1 MAATVYLAGLS
12 VVLFWPV
19 HVDGDGGLIRFDA
32 LLGWLGSI
40 GINAAVRYPL
50 VESVAN
56 GLLFV
61 PFGLLVALAAER
73 WHPVL
78 RIITAGSLALG
89 FSIAAETAQGM
100 FLPERTVD
108 PRDVVANTAGAVVGA
123 LVPIVVALARRARV
137 ERDRVER
144 ARVERD
150 RVEREGVE
158 RDRVDRPATL
168 DG

>member
-1 MAATVYLAGLS
+1 MTLSRRAHGWLAAAATVYLAGLS
-12 VVLFWPV
+12 VVLLWPV
-19 HVDGDGGLIRFDA
+19 HVDGDGGLVRFDA

-40 GINAAVRYPL
+40 GISAAVRYPL

-56 GLLFV
+56 AVLFL

-78 RIITAGSLALG
+78 RVFTAGLIAMG

-100 FLPERTVD
+100 FLPDRTVD
-108 PRDVVANTAGAVVGA
+108 PRDVVANTTGAVVGA
-123 LVPIVVALARRARV
+123 LVPIVVAMVGRTRVDRARV
-137 ERDRVER
+137 DSS
-144 ARVERD
+144 
-150 RVEREGVE
+150 
-158 RDRVDRPATL
+158 ATL

>member
-1 MAATVYLAGLS
+1 MALSRRAHGWLAAAATAYIAGLS
-12 VVLFWPV
+12 VVVLWPV

-40 GINAAVRYPL
+40 GISAAVRYPL

-56 GLLFV
+56 AVLFL

-73 WHPVL
+73 WHPIL
-78 RIITAGSLALG
+78 RVVTAGLIAMG

-100 FLPERTVD
+100 FLPDRTVD
-108 PRDVVANTAGAVVGA
+108 PRDVVANTAGAVIGA
-123 LVPIVVALARRARV
+123 LVPIIVSMARRTRVDRARV
-137 ERDRVER
+137 D
-144 ARVERD
+144 
-150 RVEREGVE
+150 GS
-158 RDRVDRPATL
+158 ATL

>member
-1 MAATVYLAGLS
+1 MALSRRAHGWLAAAATVYLAGLS

-19 HVDGDGGLIRFDA
+19 HVDGDGGLVRFDA

-40 GINAAVRYPL
+40 GISAAVRYPL

-56 GLLFV
+56 AVLFL

-73 WHPVL
+73 WHPIL
-78 RIITAGSLALG
+78 RVVTAGLIAMG

-100 FLPERTVD
+100 LLPDRTVD
-108 PRDVVANTAGAVVGA
+108 PRDVVANTAGAVIGA
-123 LVPIVVALARRARV
+123 LVPIVVTIARRTRVDRARV
-137 ERDRVER
+137 D
-144 ARVERD
+144 
-150 RVEREGVE
+150 GS
-158 RDRVDRPATL
+158 ATL

>member
-1 MAATVYLAGLS
+1 MALSRRAHGWLAAAATVYLACLS

-40 GINAAVRYPL
+40 GVNAAVRYPL

-56 GLLFV
+56 AVLFL

-78 RIITAGSLALG
+78 RVITAGLLALG
-89 FSIAAETAQGM
+89 FSVAAETAQGM
-100 FLPERTVD
+100 FLPDRTVD
-108 PRDVVANTAGAVVGA
+108 PRDVVANTAGAVIGA
-123 LVPIVVALARRARV
+123 LVPIVVALVRRTRVGRARV
-137 ERDRVER
+137 DSS
-144 ARVERD
+144 
-150 RVEREGVE
+150 
-158 RDRVDRPATL
+158 ATL